1 MSGFKTQQEEFWAN
15 EFGDEY
21 TKRNILDTKGKI
33 AMFGKIFN
41 SISNAKSLIEFGTNR
56 GMNIQALSTILPD
69 DFEYSGI
76 EINAT
81 AVAELKKLGLCKN
94 IYHSSILD
102 FSPDYKRDISLI
114 SGVLIHINPN
124 ELQDVYQ
131 KLYDTSSRY
140 IIVNEY
146 YNPTPV
152 EMDYRGHDGKLF
164 KRDFAGEI
172 LDKFDDLE
180 LVDYGFCYHRD
191 NNFMFGDSTWFVL
204 KKRD

>member
-1 MSGFKTQQEEFWAN
+1 MGKFKTEQENFWAN

-33 AMFGKIFN
+33 AMFSRIFN
-41 SISNAKSLIEFGTNR
+41 SISNSKSLIEFGTNR
-56 GMNIQALSTILPD
+56 GMNIQALGTILPN
-69 DFEYSGI
+69 DFEFSGI
-76 EINAT
+76 EINES
-81 AVAELKKLGLCKN
+81 AVNELRETGLCKN
-94 IYHSSILD
+94 VYHDSILE
-102 FSPDYKRDISLI
+102 FEVDYKRDISLI
-114 SGVLIHINPN
+114 SGVLIHINPD
-124 ELQDVYQ
+124 ELQNVYQ
-131 KLYDTSSRY
+131 KLYDASSKY

-152 EMDYRGHDGKLF
+152 EISYRGHEGRLF

-191 NNFMFGDSTWFVL
+191 NNFMFGDSTWFLL
-204 KKRD
+204 KKKV